1 MVDLKKLAKFEK
13 LTSNK
18 QQEMLVD
25 RDGMAD
31 TMRRNLASDI
41 IAEYGMN
48 SVVRQMTLIQDY
60 EETTAA
66 MRASSYAR

>member
-1 MVDLKKLAKFEK
+1 MVDMKKLAKFEK
-13 LTSNK
+13 LTSKK

-41 IAEYGMN
+41 IAGYSMN
-48 SVVRQMTLIQDY
+48 SVVRQMTFIQDY

-66 MRASSYAR
+66 MRASSYAG

>member
-1 MVDLKKLAKFEK
+1 MR
-13 LTSNK
+13 
-18 QQEMLVD
+18 VD